1 MVNGNLINIG
11 KNKIHKNILLYGNTN
26 VGKTLFQY
34 QLQSNMKLDQ
44 KKLKETYGISYE
56 VFVAEDV
63 DLGIFDIS
71 GDLQQYKIAN
81 VITKNIEIHGIIYVF
96 SLDQLDKIEEAKQAL
111 ERIIG
116 NNYLENNLC
125 LFILYNKKN
134 EEERLDWIDSD
145 LLDNKLGV
153 PKLKKKYKLKGTVS
167 QIFDISKVRND
178 GIEGLFKFKEILK

>member
-1 MVNGNLINIG
+1 
-11 KNKIHKNILLYGNTN
+11 
-26 VGKTLFQY
+26 
-34 QLQSNMKLDQ
+34 
-44 KKLKETYGISYE
+44 
-56 VFVAEDV
+56 
-63 DLGIFDIS
+63 
-71 GDLQQYKIAN
+71 
-81 VITKNIEIHGIIYVF
+81 
-96 SLDQLDKIEEAKQAL
+96 
-111 ERIIG
+111 
-116 NNYLENNLC
+116 